1 MASRNY
7 SNNRSILDSSGLY
20 CAYLRKSRDDME
32 LERNGNYDILKRHR
46 ETLLDLSR
54 RYGVVIS
61 KFYEEV
67 ISGDSIDSRPEMCAL
82 LRDVDAGIWD
92 GVFVMEVE
100 RLARGDTIDQGRV
113 SRSFQYSDTLIITPM
128 KTYDPGDE
136 YDEEYFEFSL
146 FMSRKEYKTIKRRLQ
161 RGRLRSVQD
170 GKYVGNIAPYGYK
183 RVRLET
189 DTGFTLE
196 RIPEEAAIVTL
207 IFNLYV
213 YGDESSPNRF
223 GMQRIAVYLN
233 ERSIRPRISEKWTLS
248 SIKDILSNPVYYG
261 YLRWNHRKAVRKIVD
276 GEIDTSRPLN
286 HDCDLFPGLHEPII
300 TEKLFKMA
308 EKIRLHNTCV
318 PVGQH
323 CTQKNPFAGLI
334 FCSECGK
341 PMQRKAYNV
350 SGKACSFICPTR
362 GCPTVSDYLD
372 NVENEVINSLR
383 ALYNS
388 YNYQLQPEQLNS
400 FSLENKQSLL
410 QIKKQEL
417 AEINKRR
424 DGLFGFLERGVYTD
438 DMFKER
444 MKIIEKELN
453 AAASALDQLTSD
465 YELLS
470 ARLHEH
476 SEFIPKC
483 RALLENY
490 DFLSPVEKNTL
501 YKELIDKIVYT
512 KTKRSTRGN
521 LNEILFTLDIYPKI
535 KPIFSTDY

>member
-1 MASRNY
+1 MVSNNY
-7 SNNRSILDSSGLY
+7 SNSNRNVLDSSGLY
-20 CAYLRKSRDDME
+20 CAYIRKSRDDME
-32 LERNGNYDILKRHR
+32 LERTGDYDILKRHR
-46 ETLLDLSR
+46 ETLLDLSK

-67 ISGDSIDSRPEMCAL
+67 ISGDSIDARPEMCAL
-82 LRDVDAGIWD
+82 LRDVDAGMWD

-128 KTYDPGDE
+128 KTYDPRDE

-183 RVRLET
+183 RARLEN

-196 RIPEEAAIVTL
+196 QIPEEAAIVAL

-213 YGDESSPNRF
+213 YGDGESSIRY
-223 GMQRIAVYLN
+223 GMQRIADYLN
-233 ERSIRPRISEKWTLS
+233 KRSIRPRISEKWTLS
-248 SIKDILSNPVYYG
+248 SVKDILSNPVYYG

-286 HDCDLFPGLHEPII
+286 HDCELYLGLHKPII
-300 TEKLFKMA
+300 TEELFKMA
-308 EKIRLHNTCV
+308 EKIRISNPCV

-323 CTQKNPFAGLI
+323 HTQKNPFAGLI

-372 NVENEVINSLR
+372 NVEKEVINSLR
-383 ALYNS
+383 SLYDS
-388 YNYQLQPEQLNS
+388 YKYHLKPEQLNTS
-400 FSLENKQSLL
+400 SLENKHSLL
-410 QIKKQEL
+410 QIKEQEL

-424 DGLFGFLERGVYTD
+424 NGLFDFLERGIYTED
-438 DMFKER
+438 VFKER
-444 MKIIEKELN
+444 MAKIEKELD
-453 AAASALDQLTSD
+453 AAASALEQLTSD
-465 YELLS
+465 YNALS
-470 ARLHEH
+470 ARLHEQ

-490 DFLSPVEKNTL
+490 DFLSPAEKNAL
-501 YKELIDKIVYT
+501 YKELIEKMVYT
-512 KTKRSTRGN
+512 KTRRSNRGN
-521 LNEILFTLDIYPKI
+521 LDEILFALDIYPKI
-535 KPIFSTDY
+535 KPV

>member
-1 MASRNY
+1 MASKNY
-7 SNNRSILDSSGLY
+7 SNNRNVLDSSGLY

-32 LERNGNYDILKRHR
+32 LERTGDYDILKRHR

-54 RYGVVIS
+54 RYKVVIS

-82 LRDVDAGIWD
+82 LQDVDAGMWD

-170 GKYVGNIAPYGYK
+170 GKYGGNIAPYGYK
-183 RVRLET
+183 RVPLEK
-189 DTGFTLE
+189 DTGFTLVK
-196 RIPEEAAIVTL
+196 IPEEAAIVTL

-213 YGDESSPNRF
+213 YGDENSPNRF
-223 GMQRIAVYLN
+223 GMQRISVYLN
-233 ERSIRPRISEKWTLS
+233 DRSIRPRISEKWTLS

-261 YLRWNHRKAVRKIVD
+261 YLRWNYRKAVRKIVD

-286 HDCDLFPGLHEPII
+286 HDCDLYPGLHEPII
-300 TEKLFKMA
+300 TEELFKMA
-308 EKIRLHNTCV
+308 EKIRLSNPCV

-323 CTQKNPFAGLI
+323 HTQKNPFAGLI
-334 FCSECGK
+334 FCSKCGK
-341 PMQRKAYNV
+341 LMQRKAYNV
-350 SGKACSFICPTR
+350 SGKASSFICPTR
-362 GCPTVSDYLD
+362 SCPTVSDYLD
-372 NVENEVINSLR
+372 NIEKEVINSLHS
-383 ALYNS
+383 LYDS
-388 YNYQLQPEQLNS
+388 YKYQLQPGQLNTS
-400 FSLENKQSLL
+400 SLENKESLM

-424 DGLFGFLERGVYTD
+424 NGLFDFLERNIYTE

-444 MKIIEKELN
+444 MEKLEKELD
-453 AAASALDQLTSD
+453 AAASSLEQLTID
-465 YELLS
+465 YNALS
-470 ARLHEH
+470 AKLHDQ

-483 RALLENY
+483 RVLLENY
-490 DFLSPVEKNTL
+490 DFLSPAEKNTL
-501 YKELIDKIVYT
+501 YKELIEKIVYT
-512 KTKRSTRGN
+512 KTKRSSRGN
-521 LNEILFTLDIYPKI
+521 LDEILFTLDIYPKI
-535 KPIFSTDY
+535 RPV